1 MIRLFLLSQA
11 LLISLS
17 SININVYSF
26 DLNKDIN
33 INSNTNIPIFYGAT
47 EITIDK
53 DSVESFSI
61 KDSRFRVF
69 AKDYEDGDL
78 TPYIQCTYN
87 DVNPTI
93 PGDYTLTYEVSDK
106 DGNAVELNV
115 PVHVKDETG
124 GKFDIVRTIYSIPKM
139 NNMSMTGMERCNKGD
154 RQILG
159 VYLPANSS
167 LLIKNI
173 DTVFDS
179 NMTVTCFTN
188 TRAQNS
194 ILNIKSNNEY
204 QNITNIRNS
213 ISYDCVPLLTSPRL
227 STEDIDKT
235 FKIEIKY
242 DNSVKPLD
250 YYHYKDDEDQFKS
263 GWNDSKNSFAVI
275 DSEAIMFVAPFED
288 IDKLTNYGMT
298 EKKKAFDTLDDALDY
313 YLNVINRMDQMAGLV
328 FDWSDETN
336 RNYRTKYVAVADKGY
351 AGAGAYYNGDFIAV
365 ANQTSISAFFSYGW
379 GTLHELAHGYQG
391 YFGRGVGG
399 GVNLCFNET
408 GNNVLAYYIQNDKSL
423 YKDSANW
430 LGDLSIKED
439 DFNKKRLNGQYIFQN
454 DEGTYT
460 NVNEKLYFLV
470 NFFNSFEGEKTYGK
484 LFSFYRSLA
493 FKYGPTYFKV
503 TDVYAL
509 FFLKE
514 YKADILPY
522 LDAWKLDVTPN
533 MRRYVLSQDSNSY
546 VILGDV
552 LDTDELNSY
561 KVINSTSLKYS
572 LVDEDKLNSFMNSD
586 SSLSLKIEIDD
597 DFLIIG
603 KKIGIKKNGRL
614 IETKVIE
621 SNFILF
627 KGLKHG
633 DYEIEFPAVIGY
645 DSKEVESLYLKEGE
659 NTLFH
664 SYTKIESLFYHQTK
678 LGITG
683 VYNTFGFTLTLSEN
697 NKKGTVSLG
706 GANLG
711 NQTDEWKNKPDAVFV
726 SVTIKD
732 LDDNVVKQWSV
743 KGNEYFA
750 TSNVPSVSI
759 DLEYGYK
766 ISIYTERPQY
776 VNVYSVPLGSNN
788 PIEAYKTTDKNIEY
802 EVTEDGLNLLN
813 YSDFDTKEV
822 LYEVIK
828 NTWIAELRNYQQDF
842 DDETLSNKRLDLTE
856 KNKVVQIY
864 GYLKEDDR
872 IEFDNLIKRIY
883 CGGSPTITSS
893 SKYYSISKGDDIDL
907 YELISIFDSEDYQI
921 ESNSNNVSM
930 NTSFDKDKV
939 GTYNV
944 EYTVKDSD
952 GNESSYIITIEVKEK
967 NQSNDSSNDD
977 DNNKNNGND
986 DKPDDYDTD
995 KERVNRII
1003 IVVSSTIGC
1012 IFIALVILFEFFRIR
1027 KKNKNKH

>member
-33 INSNTNIPIFYGAT
+33 INSKTNIPIFYGAT

-78 TPYIQCTYN
+78 TSYIQCTYN

-106 DGNAVELNV
+106 DGNTVELKV

-124 GKFDIVRTIYSIPKM
+124 GIFDIVRTIYSIPKM

-154 RQILG
+154 RQMLG

-167 LLIKNI
+167 LSIKNI
-173 DTVFDS
+173 DTGFDS

-194 ILNIKSNNEY
+194 ILDIKSNNEY
-204 QNITNIRNS
+204 QYITNIRNS

-250 YYHYKDDEDQFKS
+250 YYHYKDDESQFKS

-298 EKKKAFDTLDDALDY
+298 EKKKAFDTLDDALNY

-328 FDWSDETN
+328 FDWSDEAN

-430 LGDLSIKED
+430 LGDLFIKED

-533 MRRYVLSQDSNSY
+533 VRRYVLSQDSNSY

-572 LVDEDKLNSFMNSD
+572 LVDEDELNSFMNSD

-597 DFLIIG
+597 DFLIMG
-603 KKIGIKKNGRL
+603 KKIGIKL
-614 IETKVIE
+614 
-621 SNFILF
+621 
-627 KGLKHG
+627 
-633 DYEIEFPAVIGY
+633 
-645 DSKEVESLYLKEGE
+645 
-659 NTLFH
+659 
-664 SYTKIESLFYHQTK
+664 
-678 LGITG
+678 
-683 VYNTFGFTLTLSEN
+683 
-697 NKKGTVSLG
+697 
-706 GANLG
+706 
-711 NQTDEWKNKPDAVFV
+711 
-726 SVTIKD
+726 
-732 LDDNVVKQWSV
+732 
-743 KGNEYFA
+743 
-750 TSNVPSVSI
+750 
-759 DLEYGYK
+759 
-766 ISIYTERPQY
+766 
-776 VNVYSVPLGSNN
+776 
-788 PIEAYKTTDKNIEY
+788 
-802 EVTEDGLNLLN
+802 
-813 YSDFDTKEV
+813 
-822 LYEVIK
+822 
-828 NTWIAELRNYQQDF
+828 
-842 DDETLSNKRLDLTE
+842 
-856 KNKVVQIY
+856 
-864 GYLKEDDR
+864 
-872 IEFDNLIKRIY
+872 DNL
-883 CGGSPTITSS
+883 C
-893 SKYYSISKGDDIDL
+893 
-907 YELISIFDSEDYQI
+907 Q
-921 ESNSNNVSM
+921 
-930 NTSFDKDKV
+930 
-939 GTYNV
+939 
-944 EYTVKDSD
+944 
-952 GNESSYIITIEVKEK
+952 
-967 NQSNDSSNDD
+967 
-977 DNNKNNGND
+977 
-986 DKPDDYDTD
+986 
-995 KERVNRII
+995 
-1003 IVVSSTIGC
+1003 
-1012 IFIALVILFEFFRIR
+1012 ALF
-1027 KKNKNKH
+1027 

>member
-33 INSNTNIPIFYGAT
+33 INSKTNIPIFYGAT

-93 PGDYTLTYEVSDK
+93 PGDYTLTYEVNDK
-106 DGNAVELNV
+106 DGNKVELNV
-115 PVHVKDETG
+115 PVHVKDKTG

>member
-1 MIRLFLLSQA
+1 MIRSFLLSQA

-93 PGDYTLTYEVSDK
+93 PDDYRLTYKVSDK
-106 DGNAVELNV
+106 DGNTVELNV

-154 RQILG
+154 RQMLG

-167 LLIKNI
+167 LSIKNI
-173 DTVFDS
+173 DTGFDS

-204 QNITNIRNS
+204 QYITNIRNS

-250 YYHYKDDEDQFKS
+250 YYHYKDDEGQFKS

-298 EKKKAFDTLDDALDY
+298 EKKKVFDTLDDALDY

-470 NFFNSFEGEKTYGK
+470 NLFNSFEGEKTYGK

-533 MRRYVLSQDSNSY
+533 VRRYVLSQDSNSY

-697 NKKGTVSLG
+697 NKKGIVSLG

-750 TSNVPSVSI
+750 TSNVPSVSL

-776 VNVYSVPLGSNN
+776 VNVYSVSLGLNN

-828 NTWIAELRNYQQDF
+828 NTWIAELRNYQQDI

-939 GTYNV
+939 GTYDV

-977 DNNKNNGND
+977 DNNKNNDND
-986 DKPDDYDTD
+986 NKPDDYDTD

>member
-33 INSNTNIPIFYGAT
+33 INSKTNIPIFYGAT

-93 PGDYTLTYEVSDK
+93 PGDYTLTYEVNDK
-106 DGNAVELNV
+106 DGNTVELNV

-154 RQILG
+154 RQMLG

-167 LLIKNI
+167 LSIKNI
-173 DTVFDS
+173 DTGFDS

-204 QNITNIRNS
+204 QYITNIRNS

-533 MRRYVLSQDSNSY
+533 VRRYVLSQDSNSY

-572 LVDEDKLNSFMNSD
+572 LVDEDELNSYMNSD

-711 NQTDEWKNKPDAVFV
+711 NQTDEWKNKPDSVFV

-776 VNVYSVPLGSNN
+776 VNVYSVSLGSNN
-788 PIEAYKTTDKNIEY
+788 PIEAYRTTDKNIEY

-883 CGGSPTITSS
+883 CGGLPTITSS

-977 DNNKNNGND
+977 DHKNNGND
-986 DKPDDYDTD
+986 DKPDDYDID

-1003 IVVSSTIGC
+1003 IVVSSIIGC
-1012 IFIALVILFEFFRIR
+1012 IFIALVIVFEFFRIR